1 MYSVYI
7 LTVPDGRRYVGA
19 TSMPVKQRWNH
30 GNGYRFCHTLWDVI
44 CELGWDAIS
53 KEVVG
58 ESLTEDEASDM
69 EQRLIAEYQTTN
81 PLFGFNREAG
91 GLRSDKVIPEAIR
104 LRQSES
110 RRGEKSPNFGRHFS
124 EEHRRKLSESNSGQK
139 RSAETCCRIGKA
151 KSKAVSQYTL
161 SGAYLATYDSG
172 RIAAAITGI
181 PAYSISKACR
191 GIQPQAEGFI
201 WEFTNN

>member
-19 TSMPVKQRWNH
+19 TSMSVKRRWNR
-30 GNGYRFCHTLWDVI
+30 GNGYRFCHALWDVI
-44 CELGWDAIS
+44 CELGWDAIG

-58 ESLTEDEASDM
+58 ESLTEDEASGL

-81 PLFGFNREAG
+81 PLFGFNQEAG
-91 GLRSDKVIPEAIR
+91 GLRSEKAIPEAIR

-110 RRGEKSPNFGRHFS
+110 RKGEKNPNFGKHFS
-124 EEHRRKLSESNSGQK
+124 EEHRRKLSESNYGQK
-139 RSAETCCRIGKA
+139 RSDETRENIGKS

-172 RIAAAITGI
+172 RIAAAITGV

-191 GIQPQAEGFI
+191 GIQSQAEGFI
-201 WEFTNN
+201 WKFTNN